1 MSVNKFTSFLANTNR
16 RISCVEIS
24 KSKNQKN
31 SVGCLKKRRNNYALC
46 IAKWQFC
53 CLFSLLG
60 DNRYSAF

>member
-1 MSVNKFTSFLANTNR
+1 MSVNKFTSFTTNTNR

-46 IAKWQFC
+46 IVHYALCIAKW
-53 CLFSLLG
+53 
-60 DNRYSAF
+60 